1 MALTDVHYRNSSIAG
16 VVVAGGGV
24 AVAVVVLLLSSL
36 FTLETPGGHVHL
48 VGSFS
53 FSRPQLENILG
64 LSEVTIYRLTLSP
77 E

>member
-1 MALTDVHYRNSSIAG
+1 MTSSQ
-16 VVVAGGGV
+16 
-24 AVAVVVLLLSSL
+24 LSGIRAFESEMSL
-36 FTLETPGGHVHL
+36 FTLETLGGHVHL